1 MTFVLQVTY
10 WPGTHLPDPVAL
22 QLWLSDCVF
31 PGSQLLPGPVHSVCW
46 VADALVSND
55 GAIVVTNAAAIASI
69 RTNVVLVDMCFIK
82 ENGTRKELL
91 ENLSRYHIFFTDF
104 RGCVY
109 SWGRFRYCILKKPA
123 IS

>member
-1 MTFVLQVTY
+1 M
-10 WPGTHLPDPVAL
+10 
-22 QLWLSDCVF
+22 
-31 PGSQLLPGPVHSVCW
+31 HSVCW

-69 RTNVVLVDMCFIK
+69 RTNVVLFDMYFVK

-91 ENLSRYHIFFTDF
+91 ENISRYHIFFTDF
-104 RGCVY
+104 REYVY
-109 SWGRFRYCILKKPA
+109 SWGRFRYCILKKSV